1 MLASSSKRES
11 ENTYLKFLKFFWALF
26 EVFEVDA
33 EHFEG
38 PEKTTELLLAGN
50 VRVTEDFSV

>member
-11 ENTYLKFLKFFWALF
+11 ENTYLKFLKFFWAFF
-26 EVFEVDA
+26 EVLDVDA

-38 PEKTTELLLAGN
+38 PEKTTELLAGN
-50 VRVTEDFSV
+50 VRVTEDFRV